1 MLRSILMT
9 STVMLGLGAPAAAN
23 PTVDFGLSFAFGDTA
38 PQIGFGFPVYSDN
51 RQDWLAGI
59 IGIGSMFGLAG
70 TIGIDSMF
78 GLQSLRPPFGAAYI
92 ARGGYVGFDM
102 GFGIN
107 GGGIDF
113 GATVGGVTSTA
124 E

>member
-59 IGIGSMFGLAG
+59 IGIGSMFGL
-70 TIGIDSMF
+70 
-78 GLQSLRPPFGAAYI
+78 QSLRPPFGAAYI